1 MSRAPKKQLE
11 VIDFFCGAGGFSE
24 GFRQQ
29 GFKVV
34 MGVDNWR
41 PAIESHNINH
51 TLNDV
56 PKDVL
61 DFESLNEINALP
73 NTEIIIGSPPCVLFS
88 MSNRAG
94 KADKSLGIRLIEAYL
109 RVIAIKKH
117 QKGSKLKAWFL
128 ENVPNSRKYIKAHYT
143 FKDLGITEWAKEQGK
158 NPEDVALEIASNSTI
173 LNAAEYGAPQKRQ
186 RFVCG
191 EVMREK
197 RFVFPDKTHS
207 EYVRVKD
214 IRSKLPSPTL
224 KRTRKELRDPNY
236 PSLLIP
242 AEEITDHF
250 YDTGVYEAHWRSAR
264 DYKINHPFMGRMSF
278 PENEMSP
285 SRTVMA
291 TRSASSRES
300 LIYKSEYKRKGDG
313 EYRTPTIREVAC
325 LMGFPL
331 AYQFTGGES
340 TKWAQIGNAVPT
352 HLSAALAKTVRTSLG
367 LAPIKHG
374 SISFDD
380 LIGNHDK
387 IPNLNTYD
395 EKDFTAPPQRKS
407 QSRFRKHPFKDGN
420 MTVALTNYD
429 PSKPKLGSE
438 LSWHSSVF
446 HGTGKGFALEVLEPG
461 TYEYLEKIIISS
473 GGELGKQFVEDF
485 KKNFSDVLENVSKLQ
500 SAYENPRDYERD
512 MNPEILVERIAEFIS
527 TSYAE
532 EDVRIHSARPIA
544 GRTLLP
550 ARQVY
555 AMYALNRLIS
565 AV

>member
-1 MSRAPKKQLE
+1 MPRTAKKQPE

-34 MGVDNWR
+34 MGVDNWK
-41 PAIESHNINH
+41 PAIDSHNINH
-51 TLNDV
+51 GLNDA

-61 DFESLNEINALP
+61 DFEALDEINKLP
-73 NTEIIIGSPPCVLFS
+73 DTEIIVGSPPCVLFS

-117 QKGSKLKAWFL
+117 KKGSRLKAWFL

-143 FKDLGITEWAKEQGK
+143 FRDLGIEKWARGEGK
-158 NPEDVALEIASNSTI
+158 NPDDVALEISSNSTI
-173 LNAAEYGAPQKRQ
+173 LNAADYGAPQKRQ

-191 EVMREK
+191 EVIGEK
-197 RFVFPDKTHS
+197 RFIFPKKTHE
-207 EYVRVKD
+207 EYVCVKD
-214 IRSKLPSPTL
+214 IRSRLPKPTL
-224 KRTRKELRDPNY
+224 KRTRKEMRDPNY

-242 AEEITDHF
+242 GEEITDHF
-250 YDTGVYEAHWRSAR
+250 YDTGVYEVHWRSAR
-264 DYKINHPFMGRMSF
+264 DYKVNHPFMGRMSF

-300 LIYKSEYKRKGDG
+300 LIYKSEYNRKGDG
-313 EYRTPTIREVAC
+313 EYRTPTIREAAC

-352 HLSAALAKTVRTSLG
+352 HLSAALAKTVRSSLRMP
-367 LAPIKHG
+367 AIPHG
-374 SISFDD
+374 KIRFDS
-380 LIGNHDK
+380 LLGNHDK
-387 IPNLNTYD
+387 VPNLNTYA
-395 EKDFTAPPQRKS
+395 EKTFDNPPQRKPL
-407 QSRFRKHPFKDGN
+407 SRFRKHPFKDGN

-429 PSKPKLGSE
+429 PSRPKKDSQ

-446 HGTGKGFALEVLEPG
+446 HGTGEGFALEVLKPG
-461 TYEYLEKIIISS
+461 DYKFLEEVILSADSKM
-473 GGELGKQFVEDF
+473 GQRFLREFKQE
-485 KKNFSDVLENVSKLQ
+485 FSDALENAALLQ
-500 SAYENPRDYERD
+500 KAYENPREYDYEL
-512 MNPEILVERIAEFIS
+512 NPEILVERIAEFIS
-527 TSYAE
+527 TFYAE
-532 EDVRIHSARPIA
+532 EEIRLQSPRPIA

-550 ARQVY
+550 VRQVY

-565 AV
+565 SQ